1 MTNQQLADEITARFT
16 PLAFRCPCNGEDPA
30 CKMARNDPATFTQ
43 METVRRIA
51 EYISQR
57 GTK

>member
-1 MTNQQLADEITARFT
+1 MNNQQLADEITARFT
-16 PLAFRCPCNGEDPA
+16 PLVFACECNGEHPS
-30 CKMARNDPATFTQ
+30 CKMTRNNASVYTQ

-57 GTK
+57 GE